1 MIVYP
6 VKVEQRDPQSIVVTF
21 FDVPEATVVADT
33 EDDAYG
39 FAVVALDQVLS
50 SYIAERR
57 SLPQPSEI
65 VGGPTIT
72 TYKFKLD
79 HCR

>member
-1 MIVYP
+1 MIAYP
-6 VKVEQRDPQSIVVTF
+6 IKVERREPKGIVVSF

-39 FAVVALDQVLS
+39 FAIAALDQALTNYV
-50 SYIAERR
+50 AERR
-57 SLPQPSEI
+57 TLPEPSEI
-65 VGGPTIT
+65 SSAPTIT

-79 HCR
+79 NF

>member
-6 VKVEQRDPQSIVVTF
+6 VKVEQKDPRSIVVTF
-21 FDVPEATVVADT
+21 FDVPEATVVANT
-33 EDDAYG
+33 VDDAYG
-39 FAVVALDQVLS
+39 FAVVALDQALS
-50 SYIAERR
+50 GYIAERR
-57 SLPQPSEI
+57 VLPEPSEI
-65 VGGPTIT
+65 SGGPTIT